1 MNLRI
6 NLKYFALTLLLSFG
20 CSVKAGV
27 TESNPG
33 EIAALTKG
41 EAMVNETISKQE
53 GTQTGV
59 TGNLG
64 TMYLQIA
71 PIQKWERNYMNY
83 LEKGYNYAST
93 VLACSSLYA
102 DGVRTFMNLIE
113 LNKALSHNPQGPFA
127 SISMTNIYMEVATE
141 LVEVYKLIKIAAGP
155 SNMNLLTGS
164 ERSQILWYLSQKMES
179 LNKKLH
185 HLALCVSIY
194 SFQDVWNQATLGMA
208 EKSHGQIARE
218 AFGRMKN
225 ACYACNALY
234 RK

>member
-20 CSVKAGV
+20 CNVKAGV

-53 GTQTGV
+53 GTQTDV

-64 TMYLQIA
+64 TVYLQIA

-141 LVEVYKLIKIAAGP
+141 LV
-155 SNMNLLTGS
+155 
-164 ERSQILWYLSQKMES
+164 
-179 LNKKLH
+179 
-185 HLALCVSIY
+185 
-194 SFQDVWNQATLGMA
+194 
-208 EKSHGQIARE
+208 
-218 AFGRMKN
+218 
-225 ACYACNALY
+225 
-234 RK
+234 

>member
-41 EAMVNETISKQE
+41 EDMVNGTISKQIADQDANTVKV
-53 GTQTGV
+53 GT
-59 TGNLG
+59 LF
-64 TMYLQIA
+64 L
-71 PIQKWERNYMNY
+71 PISVMKKWERNYMNY

-113 LNKALSHNPQGPFA
+113 LNKALSQWRR
-127 SISMTNIYMEVATE
+127 
-141 LVEVYKLIKIAAGP
+141 
-155 SNMNLLTGS
+155 NLLKYIS
-164 ERSQILWYLSQKMES
+164 
-179 LNKKLH
+179 
-185 HLALCVSIY
+185 
-194 SFQDVWNQATLGMA
+194 
-208 EKSHGQIARE
+208 
-218 AFGRMKN
+218 
-225 ACYACNALY
+225 
-234 RK
+234 